1 MPMDWKDRSVDK
13 KTNIA
18 KNKRFIDSVEF
29 AITGIKTVYHD
40 ERNMRKHS
48 FVGVLVIILGFIFQL
63 NRFEWLWLL
72 LCIFLMLIMEIINT
86 AFENVVDMVTNKH
99 FHPLGKKVKDMAAG
113 AVLITSFF
121 SVVVGLII
129 FLPKVLQFFFN

>member
-1 MPMDWKDRSVDK
+1 
-13 KTNIA
+13 
-18 KNKRFIDSVEF
+18 
-29 AITGIKTVYHD
+29 
-40 ERNMRKHS
+40 
-48 FVGVLVIILGFIFQL
+48 
-63 NRFEWLWLL
+63 
-72 LCIFLMLIMEIINT
+72 MEIINT

-113 AVLITSFF
+113 AVLITSVF

>member
-48 FVGVLVIILGFIFQL
+48 FVGILVIILGFIFQL

>member
-18 KNKRFIDSVEF
+18 KNKRFINSVEF
-29 AITGIKTVYHD
+29 AITGIKTVFHD
-40 ERNMRKHS
+40 ERNMRNHS

-86 AFENVVDMVTNKH
+86 SFENVVDMVTNKH

-113 AVLITSFF
+113 AVLITSVF